1 MISIILSTES
11 LSYFLKSKYNI
22 RLVVFLAKKYETM
35 DNLMN
40 ASFEEL
46 QQITDIGEII
56 AKGAD
61 KLRSN
66 SFHNSKNVKKKGK
79 K

>member
-1 MISIILSTES
+1 
-11 LSYFLKSKYNI
+11 
-22 RLVVFLAKKYETM
+22 M

-56 AKGAD
+56 AKSIYD
-61 KLRSN
+61 YFQDEN
-66 SFHNSKNVKKKGK
+66 NKKMDV
-79 K
+79 